1 MELQQ
6 CYKAQSRLSEQLVVE
21 VAEARASKSSIEEKE
36 AVIDNLQQE
45 LTRARFTPFHS

>member
-1 MELQQ
+1 ML
-6 CYKAQSRLSEQLVVE
+6 E

-45 LTRARFTPFHS
+45 LSRARFAPFHS